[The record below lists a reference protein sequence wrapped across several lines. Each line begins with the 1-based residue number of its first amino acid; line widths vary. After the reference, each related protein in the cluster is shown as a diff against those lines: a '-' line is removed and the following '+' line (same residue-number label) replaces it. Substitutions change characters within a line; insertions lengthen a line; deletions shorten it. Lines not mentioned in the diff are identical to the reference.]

1 MGELISQVCFQGYI
15 PPILLY
21 SISAEDRSTLEGN
34 HDYEVVDGQHRLTTL
49 WHFYRSEPVV
59 CPGGKQILISLP
71 YKEIDG
77 AVTHLFYKETQHTL
91 EWVREKGLKHAYMTP
106 REKNM
111 FDDFPLNLQ
120 VITSPQTLDQR
131 RQLFIAL
138 QRGKPVR
145 GSDLYKNKTEIPLV
159 RFISEQDNWETRF
172 KTILREHCSVH
183 PDNYW
188 LHWVSR
194 CYLMQTASDYI
205 GQVKAFMCSDSEIN
219 GMLKKA
225 SPSLATT
232 PESEQKFRSSLERFL
247 PFIQSLDSNVELNP
261 CQFFAC
267 FALLSDAEEGR
278 EDVLRSNMLEWAKS
292 GKTYKRY
299 WENRADITPDMVQSC
314 FENALREIDS
324 IKDPMQ
330 PPVRRKA
337 PPKRMRDAVWVDYFG
352 ESEKGVCQCCEKEI
366 SRSKWE
372 CAHIVAHKNGG
383 EYAPHNLIPS
393 CKGCNVQMGTEN
405 FFDFKKRCGEG
416 MKQAAALLG
425 GGGAQ

>member
-21 SISAEDRSTLEGN
+21 SISAEDRSTLEGS

-299 WENRADITPDMVQSC
+299 WENRADITPEMVQSC

-324 IKDPMQ
+324 IKDPVQ
-330 PPVRRKA
+330 PPVRRKRCA
-337 PPKRMRDAVWVDYFG
+337 KIVRDAVWLHYFG
-352 ESEKGVCQCCEKEI
+352 KSEKGICQCCGKEI
-366 SRSKWE
+366 SRSNWE

-383 EYAPHNLIPS
+383 EEVLSNLIPS
-393 CKGCNVQMGTEN
+393 CKSCNVQTGTEN
-405 FFDFKKRCGEG
+405 FVDFTKRCGKG
-416 MKQAAALLG
+416 IKQAAALLG